1 MGQAIMKRRSRVAR
15 LAWIA
20 STLATAACSGSVEGL
35 DAAKQ
40 PDPAQCTPTAP
51 SASTTSAPQ
60 GNDVIV
66 DPLWERSNEY
76 FLAPSAPSPDLQ
88 YYSANT
94 YPLHE
99 EDDSPAGAS
108 FTWTSTAAWNGPS
121 TTDLSADGA
130 ASITGFVPGDTWF
143 WTHDRADCS
152 ALGTSYWFR
161 ATVDLGAKANLTS
174 VTLEDKYHPG
184 RIAVNDGLIVFVDG
198 HPQPVMP
205 NVAGQG
211 SPKYGAGLVRDDSET
226 GWSFDALQV
235 STDAL
240 QDGRN
245 EIAVLY
251 DERCGEGGLG
261 HLVLHVV
268 SSLTARAG

>member
-1 MGQAIMKRRSRVAR
+1 MKRPSCIAY
-15 LAWIA
+15 LALIA
-20 STLATAACSGSVEGL
+20 STLATVACGGSVDGF
-35 DAAKQ
+35 D
-40 PDPAQCTPTAP
+40 DPSCPTESGTTATTEP
-51 SASTTSAPQ
+51 SASTTGTPQ

-66 DPLWERSNEY
+66 DPVWERSNEY

-94 YPLHE
+94 YPLYE
-99 EDDSPAGAS
+99 EDDSRAGAS

-121 TTDLSADGA
+121 TTDLPLDGS
-130 ASITGFVPGDTWF
+130 ASIPGFVPGDTWF
-143 WTHDRADCS
+143 WTRDRADCS

-161 ATVDLGAKANLTS
+161 ATVDLGAKSNLTS

-184 RIAVNDGLIVFVDG
+184 RIAVNDGLVVFVDG
-198 HPQPVMP
+198 QPQPVMP
-205 NVAGQG
+205 NVSSQG
-211 SPKYGAGLVRDDSET
+211 SPTYGAGLVHDDSET

-235 STDAL
+235 STGAL

-245 EIAVLY
+245 EIAILY
-251 DERCGEGGLG
+251 DERCGDGGLG

-268 SSLTARAG
+268 RDVA